1 MGAKAKGTDAER
13 ELVHLLWANAWA
25 AARVAGSGS
34 IKYPVPDILA
44 SKDKRNLAIECKVTK
59 SENQYLTKEEVADL
73 KKFAGITGAEPY
85 IAVRFAREDWR
96 FLSPGD
102 LDVTPTQ
109 FVVSK
114 KLALEHGKA
123 LGDVLGRPKGI

>member
-1 MGAKAKGTDAER
+1 MGAKTKGTGAER
-13 ELVHLLWANAWA
+13 ELVHLLWATGWA

-44 SKDKRNLAIECKVTK
+44 SKDKHTLAIECKTTK
-59 SENQYLTKEEVADL
+59 GDSQYLTKEEVADL
-73 KKFAGITGAEPY
+73 KKFATITGAEPL

-96 FLSPGD
+96 FLQPD
-102 LDVTPTQ
+102 ELDVTPTQ

-114 KLALEHGKA
+114 KHALTHGKPLA
-123 LGDVLGRPKGI
+123 DLLRAKGI